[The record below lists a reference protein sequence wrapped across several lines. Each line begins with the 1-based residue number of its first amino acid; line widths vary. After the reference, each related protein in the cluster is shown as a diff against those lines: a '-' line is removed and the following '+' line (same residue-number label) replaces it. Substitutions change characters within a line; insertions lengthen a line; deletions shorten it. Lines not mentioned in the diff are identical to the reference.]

1 MNEDLDSVSQI
12 NFATEDL
19 RAVAGDRLA
28 TATDLCETER
38 FMPDTAPT
46 LYDSTSGY
54 GAFSARVCD
63 PSVRNSPKSLQSTT
77 FLKSLR
83 QTNAYKS

>member
-28 TATDLCETER
+28 TATDLCETQR

-46 LYDSTSGY
+46 L
-54 GAFSARVCD
+54 
-63 PSVRNSPKSLQSTT
+63 
-77 FLKSLR
+77 
-83 QTNAYKS
+83 